1 MLKIIEQSYGM
12 PIDVELLKSC
22 CGIPAKV
29 SKYDQDLIQAVRHA
43 TVCIEK
49 YTRRTIMTTT
59 YEWTH
64 GNTVIYLPM
73 PKIQHV
79 ISVSCDGV
87 LLAESEYRLYKVLET
102 TVVVLTDKYIGKMN
116 TVKYQAGFGESADT
130 VPVVLSKIIFDCARF
145 LFEYPGKFDALYA
158 YYKGELSH
166 SAADDQIIGMKKGQ
180 SRKLYLTANE
190 LSNILHINEYA
201 MSKRS

>member
-1 MLKIIEQSYGM
+1 MLKILEQSYGM
-12 PIDVELLKSC
+12 PIDVQLLKSC

-43 TVCIEK
+43 TACIEK
-49 YTRRTIMTTT
+49 YTRRTIMMKI

-79 ISVSCDGV
+79 FSVSSNGEM
-87 LLAESEYRLYKVLET
+87 LPATEYKLYKVLET
-102 TVVVLTDKYIGKMN
+102 TVVVLHDKYIGN
-116 TVKYQAGFGESADT
+116 TNVVKYQAGYGDTADC
-130 VPVVLSKIIFDCARF
+130 VPTVLSKIIFDCARF

-158 YYKGELSH
+158 YYQNELTPK
-166 SAADDQIIGMKKGQ
+166 SADNQLDAMQQGKT
-180 SRKLYLTANE
+180 RKLYLSAKDVN
-190 LSNILHINEYA
+190 NIIHINEYA
-201 MSKRS
+201 M

>member
-1 MLKIIEQSYGM
+1 MLKIIEQSRGM

-43 TVCIEK
+43 TACIEK
-49 YTRRTIMTTT
+49 YTRRTIMKTT

-64 GNTVIYLPM
+64 GNIVIYLPM

-79 ISVSCDGV
+79 ISVISNGEI
-87 LLAESEYRLYKVLET
+87 LAKSEYQLYKVLET
-102 TVVVLTDKYIGKMN
+102 TVVVLHDKYTGNTN
-116 TVKYQAGFGESADT
+116 TVRYVAGYGETSDY
-130 VPVVLSKIIFDCARF
+130 VPKVLSKIIFDCARF

-158 YYKGELSH
+158 YYKGELTPKP
-166 SAADDQIIGMKKGQ
+166 ADDNLGVMQQGKT
-180 SRKLYLTANE
+180 RKLYLSAKDVN
-190 LSNILHINEYA
+190 NILHINEYA
-201 MSKRS
+201 M